1 METEV
6 GQIRLWI
13 YRSIPKL
20 TQEQEEHILLVGTA
34 FINQWAAHG
43 SKLDAHIK
51 ILNHHFL
58 VFFVNEDSAQASGC
72 SIDASV
78 SFIREIESKYKLGLL
93 DRMQVA
99 FLENDEV
106 VMRHFSDLKDLYA
119 KGIISDSSSVFN
131 LLLEEGS
138 SFDNQWL
145 IPFSESPYFKAI

>member
-1 METEV
+1 METEI

-20 TQEQEEHILLVGTA
+20 TLEQEDHILQVSA
-34 FINQWAAHG
+34 DFINQWAAHG
-43 SKLDAHIK
+43 AKLNARFE
-51 ILNHHFL
+51 ILHHHFL

-78 SFIREIESKYKLGLL
+78 SLIREIESKYKLGLL

-99 FLENDEV
+99 FLENDQV

-119 KGIISDSSSVFN
+119 NGIISGSSSVFN

-138 SFDNQWL
+138 SFEDQWL
-145 IPFSESPYFKAI
+145 IPFSESLYFKAV